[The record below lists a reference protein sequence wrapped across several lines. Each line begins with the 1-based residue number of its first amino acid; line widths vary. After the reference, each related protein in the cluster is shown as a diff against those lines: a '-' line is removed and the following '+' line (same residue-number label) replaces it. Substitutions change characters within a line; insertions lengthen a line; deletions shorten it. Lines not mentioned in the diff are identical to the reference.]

1 MLKTILDNS
10 LLLIAGAVTALVW
23 ANLDLASYAH
33 TAHAIHFAVND
44 VGMVFFFAL
53 AMKEVVEAMRPGGAL
68 STPRQAG
75 LPILAAIGGMVV
87 PALIFILGTRGSHHE
102 ELGRGWAIPCAT
114 DIAFSYLAA
123 KVIFRRHSPA
133 IPFLLL
139 LAIADDAFGLL
150 LLAIFYPSGPLALG
164 TLAAVL
170 APAVGLA
177 WWMRRQRVRNFWWY
191 LAGPGVLSW
200 VALYLGGVHAAL
212 ALVPVIPFLPG
223 AKRDLGVF
231 DPREAQRH
239 DTLSEFE
246 HWWKAPVQIIL
257 FFFGLANA
265 GVPVSSVGTATWLV
279 LAGLIIGKPIGVVGM
294 TWLGERVGLQR
305 PPALTMPA
313 LITLGVAAGIGFT
326 VALFFATAAYAPGPV
341 LDQAKMGALLSFL
354 AAPLAILLG
363 RLFRLRR
370 SA

>member
-1 MLKTILDNS
+1 VLKFIVDNS
-10 LLLIAGAVTALVW
+10 LLLIAGAVTALAW
-23 ANLDLASYAH
+23 ANLDLASYEHA
-33 TAHAIHFAVND
+33 AHAIHFAVND
-44 VGMVFFFAL
+44 IGMVFFFAL

-75 LPILAAIGGMVV
+75 LPILAAVGGMAV
-87 PALIFILGTRGSHHE
+87 PAVLFLIGARGSHHE
-102 ELGRGWAIPCAT
+102 ELNRGWAIPCAT

-123 KVIFRRHSPA
+123 KVIFRRTSPA

-150 LLAIFYPSGPLALG
+150 LLAIFYPSGPLAPGL
-164 TLAAVL
+164 LAAVL
-170 APAVGLA
+170 TPALALA
-177 WWMRRQRVRNFWWY
+177 WWMRRRNVRSFWWY

-200 VALYLGGVHAAL
+200 VALYLGGIHAAL

-223 AKRDLGVF
+223 AKQDLGIF
-231 DPREAQRH
+231 DPREAQRR
-239 DTLSEFE
+239 DTLNAFE
-246 HWWKAPVQIIL
+246 HWWKVPVQVVL

-265 GVPVSSVGTATWLV
+265 GVPLSSVGPATWLV

-294 TWLGERVGLQR
+294 TLIGERFGLQR
-305 PPALTMPA
+305 APGLTLP
-313 LITLGVAAGIGFT
+313 TLVTVGVAAGIGFT
-326 VALFFATAAYAPGPV
+326 VALFFATAAYAPGVV

-370 SA
+370 NA